1 PGGNQ
6 VSKIY
11 FLKKYIEKNP
21 HDVFHSHGIT
31 ADVFMFFLNG
41 IKISTI
47 HNRLNEDYVPLF
59 GLFKGNLLYYAHL
72 LLLKSFTHLVA
83 CSEAVATK
91 LYQSKITKNVS
102 VIQNGVDINK
112 FHPVSTDKKILLRKK
127 YGFYDVENIYVYCG
141 SLSQRKNVSFL
152 LEHLSLGK
160 NDRFIIIGDG
170 PLFDSCKKSY
180 FIDNRYIFTGKI
192 ESPLEYYQLSD
203 FFVSA
208 SLSEGLPLALLEAVS
223 AGCFL
228 YVSDIPPH
236 REVAS
241 LLKNNSIEF
250 FSLAGGNNKL
260 KLPLY
265 ISKTCDISDEI
276 YFNISDE
283 KMAALYGDL
292 YSSLLT

>member
-1 PGGNQ
+1 
-6 VSKIY
+6 
-11 FLKKYIEKNP
+11 
-21 HDVFHSHGIT
+21 
-31 ADVFMFFLNG
+31 MFFLNG

-180 FIDNRYIFTGKI
+180 FI
-192 ESPLEYYQLSD
+192 
-203 FFVSA
+203 
-208 SLSEGLPLALLEAVS
+208 
-223 AGCFL
+223 
-228 YVSDIPPH
+228 
-236 REVAS
+236 
-241 LLKNNSIEF
+241 
-250 FSLAGGNNKL
+250 
-260 KLPLY
+260 
-265 ISKTCDISDEI
+265 
-276 YFNISDE
+276 
-283 KMAALYGDL
+283 
-292 YSSLLT
+292 